1 VRRLARRALT
11 AAVVAAL
18 AACVSPRAQSAS
30 NAPAPAPDLRGRT
43 VMILPAQPGREGAPA
58 GFDAELEYWLADL
71 APGVRWISPAA
82 VERAV
87 ARTPE
92 FAIELRALSGAA
104 LVGIAY
110 RRGER
115 IGDPLYGDL
124 RRAGALVDAR
134 YALLPVVYAS
144 SADGA
149 GRGEVT
155 AALID
160 TMGGG
165 VLWYATVAGE
175 AGAEAAIA
183 SAAQALARTFS
194 PARP

>member
-1 VRRLARRALT
+1 MV
-11 AAVVAAL
+11 
-18 AACVSPRAQSAS
+18 
-30 NAPAPAPDLRGRT
+30 
-43 VMILPAQPGREGAPA
+43 LPVQPGREGAPE

-71 APGVRWISPAA
+71 APGVRWIASAT

-92 FAIELRALSGAA
+92 FAIPLRDLSGAA
-104 LVGIAY
+104 LAGIAY
-110 RRGER
+110 RRGQR

-134 YALLPVVYAS
+134 YALLPIAYGR

-165 VLWYATVAGE
+165 VLWYATVTGE
-175 AGAEAAIA
+175 AGAAVA